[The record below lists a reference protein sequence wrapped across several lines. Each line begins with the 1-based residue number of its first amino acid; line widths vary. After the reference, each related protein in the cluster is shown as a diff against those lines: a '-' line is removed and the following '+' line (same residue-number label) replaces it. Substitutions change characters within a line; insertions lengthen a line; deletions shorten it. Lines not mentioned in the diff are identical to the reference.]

1 MSADATLTAELRLLT
16 YTAFLSLIVWIPYI
30 LAGIQVRG
38 LGRSVRYPSGVTED
52 LPAWAQRAH
61 RAHMNLVENL
71 APFAVLVLVADAIGV
86 SNAATVLGAQLFF
99 WARIVQIAV
108 MYAGIPWL
116 RTVSFAVAM
125 IGNLIILA
133 QILYA

>member
-1 MSADATLTAELRLLT
+1 MSGDMTLTTELRLLT
-16 YTAFLSLIVWIPYI
+16 YTAFISLVLWIPYI
-30 LAGIQVRG
+30 LSEIKVRG
-38 LGRSVRYPSGVTED
+38 LSRAVGYPSGVVDD
-52 LPAWAQRAH
+52 LPAWAQRGH

-71 APFAVLVLVADAIGV
+71 APFAVLVLVAHALGV

-99 WARIVQIAV
+99 WARIAQTVV

-116 RTVSFAVAM
+116 RTLAFAVGL
-125 IGNLIILA
+125 IGNLIIFA